1 MRVNRLEGKAFCHR
15 EAAEPP
21 PLHRESNRMA
31 LSGTLDFSPA
41 LRLTDEG
48 STPRE
53 ESTLQQ
59 SRALDRF
66 LAGVERRAFRIAQMQ
81 LRNEDDALD
90 VVQGAMLRLAR
101 SYGQRP
107 AEEWQPLFY
116 RILYNGIRDAQRRRT
131 VRSRIFALWP
141 GSNRDDDAEAVDP
154 YEHVADGGPE
164 PSERLMA
171 AEAIEKLEQ
180 ALGQLPARQQEAFTL
195 RCLEGL
201 DVTQTAQA
209 MGCSEGS
216 VKTHY
221 FRALQ
226 TLRAQLGEVW

>member
-1 MRVNRLEGKAFCHR
+1 MT
-15 EAAEPP
+15 
-21 PLHRESNRMA
+21 S
-31 LSGTLDFSPA
+31 SGTLDFTLN
-41 LRLTDEG
+41 LRLADAV
-48 STPRE
+48 SRPRE
-53 ESTLQQ
+53 ESDLQQ

-66 LAGVERRAFRIAQMQ
+66 LAGVERRAFRIAQMA
-81 LRNEDDALD
+81 LRNPDDALD
-90 VVQGAMLRLAR
+90 VVQGAMLSLAR

-107 AEEWQPLFY
+107 SEEWQPLFY

-141 GSNRDDDAEAVDP
+141 GSSRDDDEEAGDP
-154 YEHVADGGPE
+154 YEHVADGSPE

-171 AEAIEKLEQ
+171 AEAMQKLET
-180 ALGQLPARQQEAFTL
+180 ALGQLPARQQQAFTL

-201 DVTQTAQA
+201 DVAATAVA

-226 TLRAQLGEVW
+226 TLRSQLGEVW